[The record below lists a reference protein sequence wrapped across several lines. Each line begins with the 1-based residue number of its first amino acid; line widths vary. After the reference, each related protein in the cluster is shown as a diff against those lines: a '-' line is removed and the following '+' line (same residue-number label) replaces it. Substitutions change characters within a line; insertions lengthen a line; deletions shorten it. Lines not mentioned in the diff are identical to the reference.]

1 MNPRLLRP
9 LATGFNP
16 KSIAG
21 LSAWFDALDAASI
34 TLNGATVSQ
43 WLDKSGSG
51 RTLSQAT
58 AANQPSYVTS
68 GINGKPSLELDG
80 GTIQSMSGNSNA
92 ISQPFTMY
100 AVAKSDDT
108 ASNRNLLSGGTSG
121 TPPVLAVNSSEFLN
135 LFAGAN
141 LAATSGDV
149 KTASVLTGLFD
160 GSSSAGRHNG
170 SQVSSG
176 NAGTTAFSPTNNGL
190 SLGTFAGGS
199 SQRWDGLIGEILLY
213 SGKHTATQLAAIER
227 YLGRKWGITVA

>member
-1 MNPRLLRP
+1 MNPRLLVPR
-9 LATGFNP
+9 ASGFNP

-34 TLNGATVSQ
+34 TLNGSTVSQ

-51 RTLSQAT
+51 RTLSQAS
-58 AANQPSYVTS
+58 ASQQPSYVTS
-68 GINGKPSLELDG
+68 GISGKPSLELDG
-80 GTIQSMSGNSNA
+80 TNHNMSGSSTL
-92 ISQPFTMY
+92 ISQPFTVY
-100 AVAKSDDT
+100 AVVKSDDT
-108 ASNRNLLSGGTSG
+108 ATNRNIMSGGTSG
-121 TPPVLAVNSSEFLN
+121 TPPVLAVNSSEFLV

-160 GSSSAGRHNG
+160 GSSSAGRRNG
-170 SQVSSG
+170 TQVVSG
-176 NAGTTAFSPTNNGL
+176 NAGTIAWSPTDNGL
-190 SLGTFAGGS
+190 SLGTFAGGG
-199 SQRWDGLIGEILLY
+199 SQRWDGLIGELLLY